1 MGQSSVL
8 NLLSARRCAR
18 AAAGDVLRDGGGL
31 YLEVST
37 AGRKLWRFRYTRPHS
52 AGLPVGKRRNRI
64 SLGEFPTPLS
74 LAAARAER
82 DRLRMELAQGIDPVR
97 ARRDEVA
104 RVAQSQASTLRSLAE
119 TWYPK
124 QAWNPTHL
132 KEWRRNLNR
141 HVFDQVVERRA
152 LGDWPVAEIK
162 VRHVMEVLQ
171 RMEDAGLI
179 ESLHRCRQKLVHVF
193 NRAIVLELR
202 DDNPVAPLTKEFR
215 PRRRNVPGLKAL
227 PWSLV
232 GRFQLDVRQA
242 DAAPL
247 TRLAMQFMLH
257 TVQRSTEMRGA
268 RWEEVDWRRHLWT
281 IPAER
286 MKGNPSA
293 REDQMVPL
301 SRQAMDLLRSVRA
314 LGLSAEWVFPVR
326 RGPRTKHPIMSE
338 NTLQQFVDLV
348 GYRDRMH
355 VHGLRKT
362 FSTRLNELRDA
373 FNSKTDTDAIEM
385 CLDHFER
392 DPIRGTYNHA
402 EHLGLRAEIMQR
414 WSDELD
420 AELAIARSQRGCC
433 AP

>member
-1 MGQSSVL
+1 MGQSGVL
-8 NLLSARRCAR
+8 NLLSARECAR
-18 AAAGDVLRDGGGL
+18 AGAGAVLRDGGGL

-37 AGRKLWRFRYTRPHS
+37 AGRKFWRFRYTRPHS
-52 AGLPVGKRRNRI
+52 AGLPPAKRRNRI

-82 DRLRMELAQGIDPVR
+82 DRLRLDLASGIDPVR
-97 ARRDEVA
+97 ARREEVA
-104 RVAQSQASTLRSLAE
+104 RVAQSQISTLKALAE
-119 TWYPK
+119 TWYAK
-124 QAWNPTHL
+124 QAWSPAHL
-132 KEWRRNLNR
+132 REWRRNLNR
-141 HVFDQVVERRA
+141 HIFDQVVERRA
-152 LGDWPVAEIK
+152 LGAWPVAEIK

-171 RMEDAGLI
+171 RMEDAGLV
-179 ESLHRCRQKLVHVF
+179 ESLHRCRQKLVHIF

-202 DDNPVAPLTKEFR
+202 DDNPVSPLTKEFR
-215 PRRRNVPGLKAL
+215 PRRRNVPGLKPLA
-227 PWSLV
+227 WALV
-232 GRFQLDVRQA
+232 GRFQLDARQA

-247 TRLAMQFMLH
+247 TKLAMRFMLH
-257 TVQRSTEMRGA
+257 TVQRSAEMRGA
-268 RWEEVDWRRHLWT
+268 RWEEVDWDRQMWT
-281 IPAER
+281 IPAGR

-301 SRQAMDLLRSVRA
+301 SLQALKVLREVQA
-314 LGLSAEWVFPVR
+314 LGLSTEWVFPVR
-326 RGPRTKHPIMSE
+326 RAPRTKYPIMSE
-338 NTLQQFVDLV
+338 NTLQQFVTLL
-348 GYRDRMH
+348 GYRDHMH

-402 EHLGLRAEIMQR
+402 EHLSLRAEIMQR

-420 AELAIARSQRGCC
+420 AELERAR
-433 AP
+433 P